1 MKATGVVRR
10 IDDLGRIVI
19 PKEIRRTLR
28 IREGDSLEIFVDQ
41 QGEVVFKKYSPV
53 EDISSFAQQYVD
65 AIQSSNKRDVLVV
78 DREAVVAASGSIKK
92 DVLEKKISDN
102 LDELL
107 TKRLSTT
114 TKENEDFEICPDVF
128 IKQPI
133 ALKPINSHGDIIGG
147 VLVIGKKAISDID
160 ISIIDTA
167 STFIGKYLEN

>member
-28 IREGDSLEIFVDQ
+28 IREGDSLEIFVDN
-41 QGEVVFKKYSPV
+41 QGEVIFKKYSAV

-65 AIQSSNKRDVLVV
+65 AIHSSNKRDVVVV
-78 DREAVVAASGSIKK
+78 DREMVVAASGSIKK
-92 DVLEKKISDN
+92 DILEKKISN
-102 LDELL
+102 HLDDLL
-107 TKRLSTT
+107 TKRTATS
-114 TKENEDFEICPDVF
+114 TKENEDFEICSDIF

-147 VLVIGKKAISDID
+147 VIVIGQKSISEID
-160 ISIIDTA
+160 LSIIDTA
-167 STFIGKYLEN
+167 SAFIGKYLEN